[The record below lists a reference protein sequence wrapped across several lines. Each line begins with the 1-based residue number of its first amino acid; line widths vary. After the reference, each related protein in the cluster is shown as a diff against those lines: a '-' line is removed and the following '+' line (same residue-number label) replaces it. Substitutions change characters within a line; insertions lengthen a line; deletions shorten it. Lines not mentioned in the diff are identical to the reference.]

1 MWLALAMQ
9 GYKCLKKNSAAMHFP
24 NYDDEIRSIIPYY
37 DSFHQETINLVRAVN
52 PKPEVWLDT
61 GCGTGTLVERA
72 LNHFPDTKFI
82 LTDPSAEMLEVA
94 KKKLSGSN
102 RVTFMSRIPTQD
114 LALENIESSDSPD
127 IITAILSHHYLSK
140 EKRIKA
146 TEACYN
152 LLNEG
157 GIYITFENIRPMTEI
172 GMMIGKKNWRSFQLS
187 KGRDMGTTLD
197 HLKRFDTVFFP
208 ITVEEHLSMLR
219 EKGFKAVELLWY
231 SYLQAGFYCIK

>member
-1 MWLALAMQ
+1 
-9 GYKCLKKNSAAMHFP
+9 MHFP
-24 NYDDEIRSIIPYY
+24 DYDDEIRSIIPYY
-37 DSFHQETINLVRAVN
+37 DSFHQETINLVKATN
-52 PKPEVWLDT
+52 PKPGVWLDT
-61 GCGTGTLVERA
+61 GCGTGTLVEKA
-72 LNHFPDTKFI
+72 LNHFPDTEFI
-82 LTDPSAEMLEVA
+82 LADPSVEMLEVA

-102 RVTFMSRIPTQD
+102 RVKLLEPISTQD
-114 LALENIESSDSPD
+114 LALEGIESPD

-140 EKRIKA
+140 EKRIEA

-172 GMMIGKKNWRSFQLS
+172 GTKIGKKNWRSFQLS
-187 KGRDMGTTLD
+187 KGRDLSSTLD

-219 EKGFKAVELLWY
+219 EGGFKAVELLWY

>member
-1 MWLALAMQ
+1 MTMRF
-9 GYKCLKKNSAAMHFP
+9 AASSLIMIHF
-24 NYDDEIRSIIPYY
+24 
-37 DSFHQETINLVRAVN
+37 F
-52 PKPEVWLDT
+52 
-61 GCGTGTLVERA
+61 VERA
-72 LNHFPDTKFI
+72 LNHFPDTEFI
-82 LTDPSAEMLEVA
+82 LADPSVEMLEVA

-102 RVTFMSRIPTQD
+102 RVKFLRPISTQD
-114 LALENIESSDSPD
+114 LALENIKSPD
-127 IITAILSHHYLSK
+127 VITAILSHHYLSK
-140 EKRIKA
+140 EKRVKA
-146 TEACYN
+146 TEACYG

-172 GMMIGKKNWRSFQLS
+172 GTMIGKKNWRSFQLS

-208 ITVEEHLSMLR
+208 VTVEEHLSMLK